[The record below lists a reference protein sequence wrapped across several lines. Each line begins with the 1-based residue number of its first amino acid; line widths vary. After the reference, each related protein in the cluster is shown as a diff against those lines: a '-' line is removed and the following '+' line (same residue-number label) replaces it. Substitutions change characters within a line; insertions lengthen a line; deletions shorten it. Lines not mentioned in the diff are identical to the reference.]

1 MPPVIDATTYNKHAK
16 WPTGH
21 GYEPRH
27 AAPTSIVVHSTSSAT
42 KNTMFTAEANYLYN
56 APLVSA
62 HFLVGKDGAIVQFL
76 DPRAWAAWHAGNAI
90 PAWSNQRSIGIEL
103 HHSVGDPFYPQP
115 QIDALNALV
124 MELCG
129 QFTIPTAVI
138 ETHGQIALPG
148 PYVRKHD
155 PADWP
160 YAGFVLWRSRL
171 DTPPPPVHAYTVVG
185 VPIYQRQ
192 DLVGALAGHL
202 TSGDPVQIDATYANG
217 AGHLADGRG
226 FVDLDGLVSV

>member
-1 MPPVIDATTYNKHAK
+1 MPIDATTYNKAIK

-21 GYEPRH
+21 GYEGRR

-42 KNTMFTAEANYLYN
+42 KNTAFTAEATYLYN

-62 HFLVGKDGAIVQFL
+62 HYLIGRDGATVQFL
-76 DPRAWAAWHAGNAI
+76 DPLAWAAWHAGNAI

-103 HHSVGDPFYPQP
+103 HHSVGDPFYPPP
-115 QIDALNALV
+115 QLDALDSLV
-124 MELCG
+124 LELCSH
-129 QFTIPTAVI
+129 FAIPVATI

-148 PYVRKHD
+148 PYIRKHD

-171 DTPPPPVHAYTVVG
+171 GTPPPASRPYRVVG
-185 VPIYQRQ
+185 VPIYQAEN
-192 DLVGALAGHL
+192 LTGALAGHL
-202 TSGDPVQIDATYANG
+202 TSGETVQIDATYANG
-217 AGHLADGRG
+217 GAHLADGRG
-226 FVDLDGLVSV
+226 FVDLDGLDPA